1 MYALLYVSL
10 SLSLS
15 HTHTHTHTHNTTS
28 QKKIS
33 VKKYYLVYFEQSLP
47 KLPIKQ
53 NMFYTSN
60 NTEGKKEGK
69 NQTINYG
76 S

>member
-1 MYALLYVSL
+1 
-10 SLSLS
+10 
-15 HTHTHTHTHNTTS
+15 
-28 QKKIS
+28 
-33 VKKYYLVYFEQSLP
+33 LVYFEQSLP

>member
-1 MYALLYVSL
+1 MLCFMSNISL

-15 HTHTHTHTHNTTS
+15 LSLTHTHNTTS

>member
-1 MYALLYVSL
+1 MSNISL

-15 HTHTHTHTHNTTS
+15 LSLTHTHNTTS

-60 NTEGKKEGK
+60 NTEEKKEGK

>member
-10 SLSLS
+10 SLSL
-15 HTHTHTHTHNTTS
+15 THTHTHTTS

-47 KLPIKQ
+47 K
-53 NMFYTSN
+53 TSYQ
-60 NTEGKKEGK
+60 TEYVLHFK
-69 NQTINYG
+69 
-76 S
+76 

>member
-1 MYALLYVSL
+1 MLCFMSNISL

-15 HTHTHTHTHNTTS
+15 LSLTHTHNTTS
-28 QKKIS
+28 KKKIS

-53 NMFYTSN
+53 NMFYASN
-60 NTEGKKEGK
+60 NTEEKKEGK
-69 NQTINYG
+69 KTRQ
-76 S
+76 